1 MPRPSNYL
9 RPEKSLKAGCPCPPP
24 APGKRRE
31 GKSERTKAAAVT
43 IVICQR
49 KARDLDS
56 PGLSLWSAQLHP
68 GSPLISTL
76 PSPPMSAC
84 FVSPSSPLPIFQS
97 PCPLHVTPV
106 PARADPRGLCRSL
119 PRPPRPF
126 PSVPVPRAGQGLSPR
141 SWVGSPRGELSV
153 LASPSARLL
162 LSHRGC
168 TDGGHHRGG
177 RWSWRGLPRPSG
189 NHCGL
194 LLRPLPE
201 KYGRETRELG
211 QGDRGKGRA

>member
-1 MPRPSNYL
+1 MSTPS
-9 RPEKSLKAGCPCPPP
+9 
-24 APGKRRE
+24 PGKEKRRKIRAN
-31 GKSERTKAAAVT
+31 KSSSSDHSHLPKKSQGLRLSRFIPVERSAAPRLA
-43 IVICQR
+43 
-49 KARDLDS
+49 S
-56 PGLSLWSAQLHP
+56 HLHAP
-68 GSPLISTL
+68 L
-76 PSPPMSAC
+76 PSHVC
-84 FVSPSSPLPIFQS
+84 LLRLPFITTPHLSQS
-97 PCPLHVTPV
+97 PCLLHVTPV